1 MADHETKGTIKE
13 VGGSIK
19 ETAGKAVGNERVEAE
34 GAADRVEG
42 KTEKNLGKVENAAKD
57 AVR

>member
-1 MADHETKGTIKE
+1 MTDHETKGTLKQA
-13 VGGSIK
+13 GGSIK
-19 ETAGKAVGNERVEAE
+19 EAAGKLVGNERVEAE

-42 KTEKNLGKVENAAKD
+42 KTEKNVGKVENAVKD